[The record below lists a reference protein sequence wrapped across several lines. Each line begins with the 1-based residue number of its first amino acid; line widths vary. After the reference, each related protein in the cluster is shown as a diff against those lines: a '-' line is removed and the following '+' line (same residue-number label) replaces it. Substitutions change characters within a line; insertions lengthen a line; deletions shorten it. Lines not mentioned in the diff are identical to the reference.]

1 MPRYDLGLS
10 CFYHDSA
17 VALLR
22 NGEIVSAVQ
31 QERFSRRRHDPGF
44 PEAAVAWCLDH
55 AGIGMGDLAS
65 VTYYEDPR
73 IKFARTVASFAH
85 AGPRGIGA
93 FAGYFPDWLR
103 WKRRA
108 EKTVETRLAAM
119 GRGRPPGIRVTL
131 HHRAHAASAFY
142 PSPFER
148 AAVLCVDSVG
158 ERHSTTLWAGEG
170 AGLSLVNSVSYPHSL
185 GLLYSAFTQFCGFR
199 VDSGEYK
206 LMGLAPYGTPKYA
219 GKIRETLIELRPDG
233 SYALNLEHF
242 AFLQGQS
249 IVGAGFE
256 RLFRRPMRDPESDL
270 TQDDCDL
277 AASIQQVT
285 TEAVL
290 GLARAA
296 RYQTGAEYLCLAG
309 GVSLNCVANGA
320 LMETG
325 LFRDIWVQP
334 AGGDAGCALG
344 AALDCY
350 WSETG
355 QQRRPDGQGGD
366 AMHGALLGPGYSEAE
381 IVEFL
386 KANGYPYRLLEDAPL
401 FGTVSDLIADGG
413 VVGWF
418 DGRMEFGPRALGAR
432 SILGDPRSGSTQKV
446 MNLKIKFRESFR
458 PFAPAVLAEHAD
470 ASFGLT
476 VASDYMSF
484 VVPVAD
490 SLCDADTACRG
501 LGSLG
506 NVRSDIPA
514 VTHVDYSARVQTVGN
529 NANPRFRSL
538 IETFARKTGTPL
550 LVNTS
555 FNVRGEPIVCTPEEA
570 YRCFMRTG
578 MDALVLGK
586 CLLMKHDQP
595 AFEDTEDWR
604 ETIPL
609 D

>member
-1 MPRYDLGLS
+1 M
-10 CFYHDSA
+10 
-17 VALLR
+17 
-22 NGEIVSAVQ
+22 Q
-31 QERFSRRRHDPGF
+31 
-44 PEAAVAWCLDH
+44 
-55 AGIGMGDLAS
+55 DLAS

-73 IKFARTVASFAH
+73 VKFARTVDSFAH
-85 AGPRGIGA
+85 AGPSGIGA

-108 EKTVETRLAAM
+108 DKVVETKLGAM
-119 GRGRPPGIRVTL
+119 KRGAPPDVQVTQ

-142 PSPFER
+142 PSPFQK

-158 ERHSTTLWAGEG
+158 ERHSTTIWHGDG
-170 AGLSLVNSVSYPHSL
+170 AALSLVNSVSYPHSI
-185 GLLYSAFTQFCGFR
+185 GLLYSAFTQFCGFK

-206 LMGLAPYGTPKYA
+206 LMGLAPYGRPIHA
-219 GKIRETLIELRPDG
+219 QKIKDSLIEMRPDG

-242 AFLQGQS
+242 SFLQGRT
-249 IVGAGFE
+249 IVGDGFE
-256 RLFRRPMRDPESDL
+256 KLFQRAMRNPESEL

-285 TEAVL
+285 TEVVL

-296 RYQTGAEYLCLAG
+296 KDQTDAEYLCLAG

-325 LFRDIWVQP
+325 MFKDLWVQP

-344 AALDCY
+344 AALDRF
-350 WSETG
+350 WRDTG
-355 QQRRPDGQGGD
+355 QTRDLSGQTGDG
-366 AMHGALLGPGYSEAE
+366 MHGSLLGPGFEADE
-381 IVEFL
+381 IQAFVQS
-386 KANGYPYRLLEDAPL
+386 NGYPVQQKEDAEL
-401 FGTVSDLIADGG
+401 FETVSTLIADGG

-458 PFAPAVLAEHAD
+458 PFAPSVLAEQAQ
-470 ASFGLT
+470 SCFGLS

-484 VVPVAD
+484 VVPVAE
-490 SLCDADTACRG
+490 SLCDSRMSCVG

-506 NVRSDIPA
+506 KVQSDIPA
-514 VTHVDYSARVQTVGN
+514 VTHVDYSARVQTVGE
-529 NANPRFRSL
+529 NASPRYRGL
-538 IETFARKTGTPL
+538 IETFARQTGTPL

-555 FNVRGEPIVCTPEEA
+555 FNVRGEPIVCTPEDA
-570 YRCFMRTG
+570 YRCFMRTE
-578 MDALVLGK
+578 MDALVLGN
-586 CLLMKHDQP
+586 CLLMKADQP
-595 AFEDTEDWR
+595 DFEDTEQWR